1 MEEMIANLK
10 RVEAMLGHLTHTVE
24 TLQGEVRTRLGCIED
39 HLELL
44 DRQQAKQEAY
54 STEDFA
60 RLVDKESYTVREWCR
75 LGRVRGTK
83 RPSGRGNSKEWMI
96 PHEELV
102 RYRREGLLPFRRA

>member
-1 MEEMIANLK
+1 MEEFIANLR

-24 TLQGEVRTRLGCIED
+24 NLDGEVRTRLAGIED

-44 DRQQAKQEAY
+44 NRQQAKQEAY

-60 RLVDKESYTVREWCR
+60 RLLDREPYTVREWCR
-75 LGRVRGTK
+75 LGRVRATK
-83 RPSGRGNSKEWMI
+83 RPSGRGTTKEWMI

-102 RYRREGLLPFRRA
+102 RYRREGLLPLRRE

>member
-1 MEEMIANLK
+1 MEEIFAKLK
-10 RVEAMLGHLTHTVE
+10 RIEVMLGHLTHTVE
-24 TLQGEVRTRLGCIED
+24 TLQGEVRTRLGGIED

-60 RLVDKESYTVREWCR
+60 RLVDKDTYTVREWCR
-75 LGRVRGTK
+75 LGRVRAAK

-102 RYRREGLLPFRRA
+102 RYRQQGLLPFHRG